1 MVFQDGA
8 LFPHLSVLANVRYGM
23 ARAERRGRPRSSCS
37 SSSGL
42 ADKAERLP
50 GTLSGGEQQRVALA
64 RALARRPG
72 VLLLDEPFSSLDTA
86 LRAQLRGEVRGLL
99 KEVGVTTVLVTH
111 DQHEALMF
119 GDRVAVMRAG
129 RLEQVDT
136 PSALYRATGVEWV
149 AGFVGEANLLAGHV
163 VDRGIATAV
172 GTVPRGRGVG
182 DPGGRHVRPRM
193 TPHRSIA
200 GARRRVVV
208 LCRPEDL
215 ELRPGG
221 DAVVGDVAYLG
232 QESRFE
238 VDLPTGER
246 VDRAGLRRRPRHRPG
261 DRVAVHYG
269 GRVALRSGPA
279 PDRGGTACATP
290 RCLLVGG
297 VRRHGRRGDDAT
309 MPCPMR
315 SGSNSR

>member
-1 MVFQDGA
+1 LLELV
-8 LFPHLSVLANVRYGM
+8 
-23 ARAERRGRPRSSCS
+23 
-37 SSSGL
+37 GL

-72 VLLLDEPFSSLDTA
+72 VLLLDEPFASLDTA

-136 PSALYRATGVEWV
+136 PTRVYRQPASSWV
-149 AGFVGEANLLAGHV
+149 AGFVGEANLLAGQM
-163 VDRGIATAV
+163 VDQGIVTAV
-172 GTVPRGRGVG
+172 GTVPAQAAGSAILADGAALSDRPL
-182 DPGGRHVRPRM
+182 PGGH
-193 TPHRSIA
+193 
-200 GARRRVVV
+200 VVV
-208 LCRPEDL
+208 LCRPEELD
-215 ELRPGG
+215 LRPGG
-221 DAVVGDVAYLG
+221 DAIVGDVAYLG

-238 VDLPTGER
+238 VDLPSGER
-246 VDRAGLRRRPRHRPG
+246 VVVRAYGTPRHRPG

-269 GRVALRSGPA
+269 GEGA
-279 PDRGGTACATP
+279 PVWSSA
-290 RCLLVGG
+290 
-297 VRRHGRRGDDAT
+297 
-309 MPCPMR
+309 
-315 SGSNSR
+315 